1 MEVAQRSERTRERE
15 REGGRMTTVLALG
28 RGHRFATGTRRA
40 TPARAR
46 LVAGSRRSRSPSA
59 TVRCRAGQGAGR
71 PGEEKKK
78 KKWSLRRFAGQL
90 LFFRGGGLKRVATFP
105 VRLVG
110 KAVGLVRGKPKTTAE
125 GDVVEVLF
133 EAEAEG
139 GLGEEAA
146 ADAPVVMVA
155 GATGGV
161 GKRCV
166 ATLLS
171 RGARVRCLVRD
182 AAKARAM
189 LTASDCLDGAAPGS
203 RLELC
208 AADITQ
214 PKTLLPEHFEGVE
227 RVVCATACKVAP
239 KEGDTENRD
248 KYYQGKKGLAKKPP
262 QGGDRVF
269 HDALT
274 SAHHRFCPPFPCPAP
289 PNQKASSS
297 STQRSLATPPRR
309 WTSVG

>member
-1 MEVAQRSERTRERE
+1 
-15 REGGRMTTVLALG
+15 MTTALALG
-28 RGHRFATGTRRA
+28 RGHRFAAGTRRA
-40 TPARAR
+40 TTPARAR
-46 LVAGSRRSRSPSA
+46 LVAGSRRRRSPSA
-59 TVRCRAGQGAGR
+59 TVRCRAGQEAGR

-146 ADAPVVMVA
+146 AGAPVVMVA

-248 KYYQGKKGLAKKPP
+248 KYYQGKKRLAKKPP

-289 PNQKASSS
+289 SNQKASSS

>member
-1 MEVAQRSERTRERE
+1 MEPEEVRGTAL
-15 REGGRMTTVLALG
+15 VLQG
-28 RGHRFATGTRRA
+28 RRA
-40 TPARAR
+40 EARR
-46 LVAGSRRSRSPSA
+46 DL
-59 TVRCRAGQGAGR
+59 
-71 PGEEKKK
+71 
-78 KKWSLRRFAGQL
+78 
-90 LFFRGGGLKRVATFP
+90 P

-139 GLGEEAA
+139 ALGEEAA
-146 ADAPVVMVA
+146 AGAPVVMVA

-239 KEGDTENRD
+239 RRVTRKTGTSTTKVR
-248 KYYQGKKGLAKKPP
+248 KGWPKTATRRRP
-262 QGGDRVF
+262 RV
-269 HDALT
+269 
-274 SAHHRFCPPFPCPAP
+274 P
-289 PNQKASSS
+289 
-297 STQRSLATPPRR
+297 
-309 WTSVG
+309 